1 MQHKSRHILFNIRN
15 PQMKNWKSLVT
26 KETNS
31 EWLAVFQR
39 KTRRGRRKIM
49 EHRLN
54 PTAGKDVLCS
64 GILLVPSL
72 FAFCWVLVTK
82 SPATNNSTQEMLIFG
97 FSPQKSCVYD
107 KTHLIFHFA
116 CGPFSSVQSLSR
128 DRLFAT
134 PWIAARQASLFIIN
148 SWSSLRFTSI
158 ESVMPSSHLILCRPL
173 LLLPPVPSN
182 IKVFSNESTLHV
194 RWPKYWSFSFS
205 IIPSKEIPGPLGIP
219 NFALKGCHP
228 KVHTKHSFLPKYLF
242 AVWLPSY
249 HSGNIITLSTAPIHD
264 AHPDIRHRVIFLQF

>member
-39 KTRRGRRKIM
+39 KIRRGRRKIM

-54 PTAGKDVLCS
+54 PTAGKDVLCP

-72 FAFCWVLVTK
+72 FAFCWFLVAK

-116 CGPFSSVQSLSR
+116 CGP
-128 DRLFAT
+128 
-134 PWIAARQASLFIIN
+134 
-148 SWSSLRFTSI
+148 
-158 ESVMPSSHLILCRPL
+158 
-173 LLLPPVPSN
+173 
-182 IKVFSNESTLHV
+182 
-194 RWPKYWSFSFS
+194 
-205 IIPSKEIPGPLGIP
+205 LGIS

-228 KVHTKHSFLPKYLF
+228 KVHTKHYFLPKYLF

-249 HSGNIITLSTAPIHD
+249 HSWNIITLSIAPIHD
-264 AHPDIRHRVIFLQF
+264 AHPDICHRIIFLQF

>member
-1 MQHKSRHILFNIRN
+1 MQHKSRHILLNIRN

-54 PTAGKDVLCS
+54 PTAGKDALCS

-82 SPATNNSTQEMLIFG
+82 SPATNNSTQAMLIFG
-97 FSPQKSCVYD
+97 LSPQKSCVYD

-116 CGPFSSVQSLSR
+116 CGPFSSVQSLSH
-128 DRLFAT
+128 DRLFVT
-134 PWIAARQASLFIIN
+134 PWIAAHQASLFIIN

-158 ESVMPSSHLILCRPL
+158 ESVMPSNHLILCCL
-173 LLLPPVPSN
+173 CLLLPSIFPR
-182 IKVFSNESTLHV
+182 IRVFSNESALHI
-194 RWPKYWSFSFS
+194 RWPKYW
-205 IIPSKEIPGPLGIP
+205 
-219 NFALKGCHP
+219 NFTSAS
-228 KVHTKHSFLPKYLF
+228 VLPM
-242 AVWLPSY
+242 
-249 HSGNIITLSTAPIHD
+249 NI
-264 AHPDIRHRVIFLQF
+264 